1 MATSAAKTVETAF
14 ESFSATANET
24 MKKSYERSMEMMGEV
39 GELQKKNMEALAESS
54 RITTKGLEELGTRAA
69 TYSRDAFEKGVEA
82 ARSMGGAQS
91 VQEAM
96 EMQATFT
103 KSAFEAYLEEMNAM
117 TGMFASLV
125 REAAAPLNTQAG
137 EFVSMMQ
144 KTA

>member
-1 MATSAAKTVETAF
+1 MATSAKKTVETAF
-14 ESFSATANET
+14 ETFSTTANET

-39 GELQKKNMEALAESS
+39 GELQKKNMEAFAESS

-69 TYSRDAFEKGVEA
+69 SYSRDAFEKGVEA

-96 EMQATFT
+96 EMQASFT

-125 REAAAPLNTQAG
+125 REASAPLNTQAG

-144 KTA
+144 KSA